1 MSGPW
6 IIAFCALVVL
16 VLVLGGLVLGML
28 ARVDRV
34 LDEIVSRTPRLRSRG
49 GGLEVGQS
57 LPLLEFTSPDLPAP
71 VRFDRA
77 IVVFAAQGCAP
88 CEALMADLAGR
99 TAAMDEWRRVLVWN
113 GDGQPPS
120 LEPPGWLVVN
130 ERTGALSRLFEV
142 RGTPYGIV
150 VDRNGQVAATGVPNT
165 ATDIE
170 GLLEVAGGPGTL
182 PQRTSA
188 DQDSDARQA
197 VARSS

>member
-34 LDEIVSRTPRLRSRG
+34 LDEIDARTPRHRDHV
-49 GGLEVGQS
+49 GGLEVGQE
-57 LPLLEFTSPDLPAP
+57 LPLREFTSPDLSGP

-99 TAAMDEWRRVLVWN
+99 AAATDEWRRVLVWD
-113 GDGQPPS
+113 GDRQPPVP
-120 LEPPGWLVVN
+120 EPPGWLVVK
-130 ERTGALSRLFEV
+130 EQAAALRRLFEV
-142 RGTPYGIV
+142 RGTPFGIV
-150 VDRNGQVAATGVPNT
+150 ADQAGRVAATGIPNT
-165 ATDIE
+165 ATDIDK
-170 GLLEVAGGPGTL
+170 LLETARDRGMS
-182 PQRTSA
+182 PQRSEA
-188 DQDSDARQA
+188 DQGLDARQA